1 MSRYDHLAYTSSV
14 RRVQQQMGSASA
26 ADRRLGQ
33 TAEEAVPLDA
43 NAAAFIRGLD
53 GFLFASVG
61 ETGWPYI
68 QFRGGPPGFVHVLDA
83 HTLGYLDVRGNR
95 QYITTG
101 NVRAN
106 DRVALFFLDQA
117 RQTRLKLFGH
127 ATAVP
132 VGEDPALAARLDSPR
147 TDGTVEQ
154 LVTIRVEAFAWNCPN
169 HITPRFSEHELSEAL
184 SPIRERLARLEQENA
199 ALRAELAV
207 RRGGAHQ
214 DVARHEARHEAHHE
228 ARHEAHH
235 GDPRPGAAGRQVSR
249 EV

>member
-1 MSRYDHLAYTSSV
+1 MSRYDRLAYTSAV
-14 RRVQQQMGSASA
+14 RRVQEEMGSASA
-26 ADRRLGQ
+26 TDRRLREPV
-33 TAEEAVPLDA
+33 EEAEPLTE
-43 NAAAFIRGLD
+43 AAAGFIRGLD

-106 DRVALFFLDQA
+106 DRVALFFIDHA

-127 ATAVP
+127 ATAVQAD
-132 VGEDPALAARLDSPR
+132 EDPALAERLASPR
-147 TDGTVEQ
+147 TGGTVEQ

-169 HITPRFSEHELSEAL
+169 HITPRFSQDELSDAL
-184 SPIRERLARLEQENA
+184 APIRDRLALLEQENA
-199 ALRAELAV
+199 TLRAELAEHHDGV
-207 RRGGAHQ
+207 RP
-214 DVARHEARHEAHHE
+214 D
-228 ARHEAHH
+228 
-235 GDPRPGAAGRQVSR
+235 
-249 EV
+249 

>member
-1 MSRYDHLAYTSSV
+1 MSRYDRLAYTSSV
-14 RRVQQQMGSASA
+14 RRVQEQMGSATA
-26 ADRRLGQ
+26 TDRRLREPVED
-33 TAEEAVPLDA
+33 AEPLTGA
-43 NAAAFIRGLD
+43 ETGFIRSLD

-101 NVRAN
+101 NVRGN
-106 DRVALFFLDQA
+106 DRVALFFIDHA
-117 RQTRLKLFGH
+117 RQARLKLFGH

-132 VGEDPALAARLDSPR
+132 AGEAPELVERLDSPR

-169 HITPRFSEHELSEAL
+169 HITPRFSQREVSEAMA
-184 SPIRERLARLEQENA
+184 PVRDRLAHLEQENA
-199 ALRAELAV
+199 ALRAELAD
-207 RRGGAHQ
+207 RP
-214 DVARHEARHEAHHE
+214 AR
-228 ARHEAHH
+228 
-235 GDPRPGAAGRQVSR
+235 
-249 EV
+249 

>member
-1 MSRYDHLAYTSSV
+1 MSRYDRIAYTPSV
-14 RRVQQQMGSASA
+14 LRAQEEMGSATA
-26 ADRRLGQ
+26 AGRRLRAPDGGPEPL
-33 TAEEAVPLDA
+33 TGAEAG
-43 NAAAFIRGLD
+43 FIGGLD

-101 NVRAN
+101 NVRGD
-106 DRVALFFLDQA
+106 DRVALFFIDHA
-117 RQTRLKLFGH
+117 RRTRLKLFGR

-132 VGEDPALAARLDSPR
+132 PGADPALAERLDSTR

-169 HITPRFSEHELSEAL
+169 HITPRFSQEELSDAL
-184 SPIRERLARLEQENA
+184 APVRGRLAALEDENA
-199 ALRAELAV
+199 ALRAELAAL
-207 RRGGAHQ
+207 RGDDGPPA
-214 DVARHEARHEAHHE
+214 
-228 ARHEAHH
+228 
-235 GDPRPGAAGRQVSR
+235 P
-249 EV
+249 